1 MRRMIFKVSL
11 NSHSTFS
18 IEKCRRE
25 IFFFSSSK
33 IQLVFNS
40 FRSGDGTSDVTVTWL
55 NLQGLSEGEH
65 GFHIHQYGD
74 ITSNSPATTGFH
86 FVPDQICSPCEIVNS
101 SEASTGSCTD
111 DLELCLSD
119 SRQGWPPSQNRHPG
133 DMGNITADANGETAG
148 SRVLGQGKMSLE
160 DSLRSII
167 GRAVSIHQNPDNG
180 TSPWGFAG
188 PQVAWGVVGIA
199 NPADFGASSSDENPS
214 VCADATH
221 VSDMVCHFRG
231 TLDGAST
238 RNVRGTVLLQKPEI
252 GSDTVTMYGKLSG
265 LSKGAHSFHFHEW
278 GSISNVG
285 DIFEPVDE
293 VLMVGSSTLDV
304 PVDNEEFR
312 FTGTFTADT
321 MARHIGRSLT
331 IHDGPTSSDA
341 TIARSVC
348 GFANVAMTTPES
360 LGFETSSSSS
370 NDLNG
375 GEIFAI
381 ILVVL
386 LAVGAIAYVVYL
398 VQTGQAFEHE
408 NLGRQDTS
416 SAGDIEVEA
425 MDMDAEDDE
434 ESDTAP
440 IVPGRVQ
447 SLRME
452 KVEA

>member
-1 MRRMIFKVSL
+1 MTSDIQGIVKFEQYVLDKM
-11 NSHSTFS
+11 TF
-18 IEKCRRE
+18 RE
-25 IFFFSSSK
+25 IFFFLRTK
-33 IQLVFNS
+33 IQLFFNF
-40 FRSGDGTSDVTVTWL
+40 FRTGDGTSDVTVTWE

-86 FVPDQICSPCEIVNS
+86 FVPVQICSPCETVNS
-101 SEASTGSCTD
+101 SNISTGTCTD
-111 DLELCLSD
+111 DYELCISD
-119 SRQGWPPSQNRHPG
+119 SMQGWPPSQDRHPG
-133 DMGNITADANGETAG
+133 DMGNITANSNGESSGT
-148 SRVLGQGKMSLE
+148 RTLGQGKMSLE

-180 TSPWGFAG
+180 TSPWGYAG

-199 NPADFGASSSDENPS
+199 NPADFGGSSSDANPA
-214 VCADATH
+214 VCADSSH

-238 RNVRGTVLLQKPEI
+238 QNVRGTVLLRKPEI
-252 GSDTVTMYGKLSG
+252 GSNTVTMYGKLSG
-265 LSKGAHSFHFHEW
+265 LSRGHHSFHFHEW

-285 DIFEPVDE
+285 DIYEPSEE

-321 MARHIGRSLT
+321 LARHIGRSLT
-331 IHDGPTSSDA
+331 IHNGPTRNDA

-408 NLGRQDTS
+408 DLGRQDTS

-425 MDMDAEDDE
+425 MDMDADVDDE
-434 ESDTAP
+434 SETAP
-440 IVPGRVQ
+440 IVPSRSQ
-447 SLRME
+447 SLTSGGGD
-452 KVEA
+452 A